1 MRSIGSWR
9 VSTWL
14 IVVWSVLF
22 GYIAAVLVAA
32 LVSVSAT
39 SCAGNTNSVTPTCQD
54 WANLF
59 VGVLLFCVI
68 LVWLVGLVVLV
79 LVWATGRPDGGQ
91 GSPFH
96 LRPRRGTPQGAC
108 SACGARV
115 TDVRE
120 VCPRCGHS
128 PQDGLDPWE
137 SSK

>member
-32 LVSVSAT
+32 LVSVPAT
-39 SCAGNTNSVTPTCQD
+39 SCAGNANSVTPTCQD
-54 WANLF
+54 WANLL
-59 VGVLLFCVI
+59 GGVI
-68 LVWLVGLVVLV
+68 LFWVVVVWLVGLVVLV

-91 GSPFH
+91 GSSRHFH
-96 LRPRRGTPQGAC
+96 PRKGTPHGAC

-115 TDVRE
+115 KDVRE
-120 VCPRCGHS
+120 VCPRCGNS
-128 PQDGLDPWE
+128 PQDGLDAWQ
-137 SSK
+137 SS

>member
-22 GYIAAVLVAA
+22 GYIAAVLVAV
-32 LVSVSAT
+32 LVSVPAT
-39 SCAGNTNSVTPTCQD
+39 SCASNTNSGTPTCQD
-54 WANLF
+54 WANLL
-59 VGVLLFCVI
+59 GGVI
-68 LVWLVGLVVLV
+68 LFWVAVVWLVGLVVLI
-79 LVWATGRPDGGQ
+79 LVWATNRPDGGQ
-91 GSPFH
+91 GSPRYLH
-96 LRPRRGTPQGAC
+96 PRKSTPQGAC

-128 PQDGLDPWE
+128 PQDGLDPWQ
-137 SSK
+137 ST